1 MATSTDEAHAKHLQK
16 AREAYQRPGYR
27 NFVLGLLTIVYVFN
41 FLDRQVV
48 NILGEAII
56 TDLGL
61 SDTQFGMLSG
71 IAFAAIYA
79 TLGMPI
85 ARWADASVR
94 RNIISR
100 LP

>member
-1 MATSTDEAHAKHLQK
+1 LTTPVDEAQARKLQK
-16 AREAYQRPGYR
+16 SREAYQRPGYR

-61 SDTQFGMLSG
+61 SDTQFGLLSG
-71 IAFAAIYA
+71 IAFAAIA
-79 TLGMPI
+79 GRMR
-85 ARWADASVR
+85 A
-94 RNIISR
+94 
-100 LP
+100 